1 MSTRANYIFKSGRK
15 TLTTFYIHYD
25 GYPEGAASYF
35 QNALILGNGKIDSP
49 DLFLRANENC
59 EISDIHGDI
68 EYLYEFNIK
77 TQMISCY
84 AVYFTDNCKMSKS
97 LRYKEDIYSFINKH
111 FIVFSSDD
119 TLHEYVR
126 KFSYK
131 GEKGNEKR
139 VKSENTWHRISV
151 QDKYEINPKTKPACL
166 ALVYNKLK
174 EATEE
179 LIEKTMNYGTNNP
192 NYKHLVVY
200 QYNLMKQLETLTK
213 IELNEEKEEN

>member
-15 TLTTFYIHYD
+15 TLATFYIHHD

-35 QNALILGNGKIDSP
+35 QNALILGNGKINSP

-77 TQMISCY
+77 TQMINCY
-84 AVYFTDNCKMSKS
+84 AVYFTDNYKMLKS
-97 LRYKEDIYSFINKH
+97 PRYKEDIYSFINRH
-111 FIVFSSDD
+111 FMVFS
-119 TLHEYVR
+119 YVR

-139 VKSENTWHRISV
+139 IKSENTWHHISV
-151 QDKYEINPKTKPACL
+151 QDKYEIKPKTKPACL
-166 ALVYNKLK
+166 ALVYKKLRK
-174 EATEE
+174 ATEE
-179 LIEKTMNYGTNNP
+179 LIDNTMNYGTNNP

-213 IELNEEKEEN
+213 IELNEESEEN

>member
-15 TLTTFYIHYD
+15 TLATFYIHHD

-35 QNALILGNGKIDSP
+35 QNALILGNGKIYSP
-49 DLFLRANENC
+49 DLFLRANKNC

-77 TQMISCY
+77 TQMINCY
-84 AVYFTDNCKMSKS
+84 AVNWSANDKMFKS
-97 LRYKEDIYSFINKH
+97 PRYKEDVYSFINRH

-139 VKSENTWHRISV
+139 IKSENTWHHISV

-166 ALVYNKLK
+166 ALVYTKLR

-179 LIEKTMNYGTNNP
+179 LIDNTMNYGTNNP

-213 IELNEEKEEN
+213 IELNEESEEN

>member
-15 TLTTFYIHYD
+15 TLATFYIHYD

-35 QNALILGNGKIDSP
+35 QNALILGNGKIYSP
-49 DLFLRANENC
+49 DIFLRANKNC

-84 AVYFTDNCKMSKS
+84 RIDWVMNDKMFKS
-97 LRYKEDIYSFINKH
+97 PQYKEDIYSFINKH
-111 FIVFSSDD
+111 FVVFSSDD

-139 VKSENTWHRISV
+139 IKSENTWHHISV
-151 QDKYEINPKTKPACL
+151 QDRYDINPKIKPTCL
-166 ALVYNKLK
+166 ALVYNKLRK
-174 EATEE
+174 ATEE
-179 LIEKTMNYGTNNP
+179 LIDNTMNYGTNNP
-192 NYKHLVVY
+192 NYKILVVY

-213 IELNEEKEEN
+213 IELNEESEEE